1 MKIIDTHIPDIKL
14 IQPTI
19 LTDSRGFFYEN
30 IHAEKLRA
38 YGIHMPIQQENI
50 SRSAQGTLRGLHYQI
65 APHAQ
70 SKWVHVVRGHIFDV
84 AVDIR
89 CGSPT
94 YGQWE
99 GYDLSAENGHQF
111 YVPVGFAHGF
121 VTLEPDSEI
130 VYKCTDYYAPET
142 EGAVRWDSC
151 GIEWPLSDGPILS
164 DKDVIAPALADF
176 NSPFIYGENA

>member
-89 CGSPT
+89 PESST
-94 YGQWE
+94 YGQWV
-99 GYDLSAENGHQF
+99 GVHLSDENRHMLII
-111 YVPVGFAHGF
+111 PHGFAHGF
-121 VTLEPDSEI
+121 YVLSDLADV
-130 VYKCTDYYAPET
+130 VYKCDAVYYKESERAI
-142 EGAVRWDSC
+142 RWDDPTL
-151 GIEWPLSDGPILS
+151 GIDWPLLDHSIQLS
-164 DKDVIAPALADF
+164 DKDKAAALF
-176 NSPFIYGENA
+176 QP